1 MSPPEPAADLTT
13 DATARS
19 PVAASTPGPA
29 GRTLDL
35 ENTAAYLPAAAGPG
49 DRPPRTIPGYE
60 LAREL
65 GRGAFGVVYLGHPA
79 GRPDDPRAVK
89 VVEDPGG
96 LDRLLVEPT
105 LLARV
110 RHPNVVRLDDYFV
123 HDGALV
129 LVMEF
134 VPADLKARLDRGG
147 PFPADEVR
155 DFLAQIGSALAAA
168 HAQQVV
174 HRDLKPSNVLVDASG
189 PRPRYVLADFGVGR
203 AGAGARAEKDVGGTF
218 LYMAPE
224 QLRGRPG
231 PQSDLWAAGVI
242 AYQMLTGTLPFPGP
256 SLQEVSRQIQYTD
269 PPPPSTVTGRA
280 LPGRLEEAV
289 LGLLRKSLTE
299 RTATAADLLAQLGVR
314 DAARIEAGPPRP
326 VGGRAR
332 PVAESLRRAARR
344 ALGVLIATLVAY
356 VILNGVVSG
365 LLVLAGLGL
374 FYHAQAHV
382 SRRGRRA
389 LLVVAAFAVL
399 SPRLA
404 AAFVPEAAELL
415 TFGSTTNTAGR
426 AVDLEAV
433 ADALGVPATI
443 LFSGLL
449 ILVLVLSILLPVV
462 GSAAYANLR
471 RAGRERALVDA
482 AVAGRA
488 GSAEFL
494 GLMRDLLATRF
505 EDVGFHLRY
514 AELLYARGD
523 VRAAAVE
530 ARLITVQDPYHFDA
544 NLLLAN
550 AYQALGLTRECRRVC
565 DDYLAV
571 TGYCFEFQ
579 ELRDQCGAGGTP

>member
-1 MSPPEPAADLTT
+1 MTDLPDPTAVRSQAA
-13 DATARS
+13 
-19 PVAASTPGPA
+19 VSTPGPV
-29 GRTLDL
+29 GPTVDL
-35 ENTAAYLPAAAGPG
+35 ERTAAYVTTGAGRGPT
-49 DRPPRTIPGYE
+49 RSHTIPGYE
-60 LAREL
+60 LVREL
-65 GRGAFGVVYLGHPA
+65 GRGAFGVVYLAHRVA
-79 GRPDDPRAVK
+79 RPDTPLAIK

-110 RHPNVVRLDDYFV
+110 RHPNVVRLEDYFV
-123 HDGALV
+123 HNGALV

-134 VPADLKARLDRGG
+134 VPGADLKARLDGGG
-147 PFPADEVR
+147 PFAPDQVR
-155 DFLAQIGSALAAA
+155 DFLVQIGSALAAA

-174 HRDLKPSNVLVDASG
+174 HRDLKPSNILVDGSG

-203 AGAGARAEKDVGGTF
+203 AAAGIRAEKDVGGTY

-231 PQSDLWAAGVI
+231 AQSDLWAAGVI
-242 AYQMLTGTLPFPGP
+242 AYQMLTGNLPFPGP
-256 SLQEVSRQIQYTD
+256 SLQEVSRQIQYAD

-299 RTATAADLLAQLGVR
+299 RTASAADLLAQLGVR
-314 DAARIEAGPPRP
+314 DPEKVEAAPPKAADR
-326 VGGRAR
+326 RAL
-332 PVAESLRRAARR
+332 PVAESLRRAGRR
-344 ALGVLIATLVAY
+344 AFTILIVTLIAY
-356 VILNGVVSG
+356 VVFNGVVSG
-365 LLVLAGLGL
+365 LLLLTGLAL
-374 FYHAQAHV
+374 FYHSQAHV
-382 SRRGRRA
+382 RHRGKRA
-389 LLVVAAFAVL
+389 LLVLAAFVVL
-399 SPRLA
+399 FPRLA
-404 AAFVPEAAELL
+404 AAFSP
-415 TFGSTTNTAGR
+415 
-426 AVDLEAV
+426 AV
-433 ADALGVPATI
+433 AKLLALGSATEQVSPLIAFEGLARWTGVPAAV
-443 LFSGLL
+443 LFTGF
-449 ILVLVLSILLPVV
+449 LVLVLILSLLLPVI

-494 GLMRDLLATRF
+494 DLMRDLVATRF

-523 VRAAAVE
+523 HRAAAVE
-530 ARLITVQDPYHFDA
+530 ARLITVQDPYHFEA

-550 AYQALGLTRECRRVC
+550 AYLALGLARECRRVC

-579 ELRDQCGAGGTP
+579 ELRDQSAAGVPA

>member
-1 MSPPEPAADLTT
+1 MTDRPNSNPDPDCLRSHVPAVTTGPTVDL
-13 DATARS
+13 DR
-19 PVAASTPGPA
+19 
-29 GRTLDL
+29 
-35 ENTAAYLPAAAGPG
+35 TAAYLTTGAGRGPA
-49 DRPPRTIPGYE
+49 RPRIIPGYE
-60 LAREL
+60 LVREL
-65 GRGAFGVVYLGHPA
+65 GRGAFGVVYLGYRT
-79 GRPDDPRAVK
+79 GRPDTPFAIK

-110 RHPNVVRLDDYFV
+110 RHPNVVRLEDYFV

-134 VPADLKARLDRGG
+134 VPGADLKTRLDRGG
-147 PFPADEVR
+147 PFPPEEVR
-155 DFLAQIGSALAAA
+155 DFLVQIGSALAAA

-189 PRPRYVLADFGVGR
+189 PRPRNVLADFGVGR
-203 AGAGARAEKDVGGTF
+203 AAAGVRAEKDVGGTF

-242 AYQMLTGTLPFPGP
+242 AYQMLTRTLPFPGP
-256 SLQEVSRQIQYTD
+256 SLHEVSRQIQYTD
-269 PPPPSTVTGRA
+269 PPPPSTVLGQA

-299 RTATAADLLAQLGVR
+299 RTASAADLLAQLGVR
-314 DAARIEAGPPRP
+314 DAARIEASPPRAA
-326 VGGRAR
+326 GRR
-332 PVAESLRRAARR
+332 DLPVAEALQRAGRR
-344 ALGVLIATLVAY
+344 ALAVLVTVLVAY
-356 VILNGVVSG
+356 ILFNGVVSG
-365 LLVLAGLGL
+365 LLVLGGLGL

-382 SRRGRRA
+382 RLRGRRA
-389 LLVVAAFAVL
+389 LLVAASFVVL
-399 SPRLA
+399 SPRLLA
-404 AAFVPEAAELL
+404 GFSPTIAKILALGAPGEHAGQLHLL
-415 TFGSTTNTAGR
+415 ERLS
-426 AVDLEAV
+426 
-433 ADALGVPATI
+433 DALGIPGPV
-443 LFSGLL
+443 LL
-449 ILVLVLSILLPVV
+449 TALVLIALVLNILLPVV
-462 GSAAYANLR
+462 GSAAFANLR

-494 GLMRDLLATRF
+494 DLMRDLLATRF

-523 VRAAAVE
+523 HRAAAVE
-530 ARLITVQDPYHFDA
+530 ARMITVQDPYHFEA

-550 AYQALGLTRECRRVC
+550 AYLALGLAGDCRKVC

-579 ELRDQCGAGGTP
+579 ELRDQCAAGVAA